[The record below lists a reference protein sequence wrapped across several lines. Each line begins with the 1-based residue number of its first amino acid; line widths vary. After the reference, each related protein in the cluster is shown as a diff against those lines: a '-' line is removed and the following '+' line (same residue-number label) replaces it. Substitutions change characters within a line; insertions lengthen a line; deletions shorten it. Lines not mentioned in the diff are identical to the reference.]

1 MCICKSSNSAIKN
14 YVVFRIQDVLVMDTI
29 NANIINKATHLCYH
43 FSSIHANVG
52 FFFFFNLSLEQSF
65 HPQDNNESMTHPK
78 RTGIIFKVRQH
89 HQESPC

>member
-52 FFFFFNLSLEQSF
+52 FFFFLICHWSRVFTLRITMNL
-65 HPQDNNESMTHPK
+65 
-78 RTGIIFKVRQH
+78 
-89 HQESPC
+89 